1 MDSFFGIGIFELII
15 IAIIALVVM
24 GPERL
29 PGAMREMSKYARMI
43 RDLSSDLQSQF
54 GEELQML
61 DEMNPKRIVND
72 LLTPTTPAP
81 PAKGSAPATAAKP
94 AATGA
99 RCRCQPGRRR
109 SGRTGSCDSGR
120 PLRHDGAGC
129 RPGYSRELHFAA
141 SPRRSAGGI
150 PVISP
155 GGGGAVSKSTRR
167 RPTTEE
173 HSMTLMDHL
182 RELRTR
188 LIWVVSAVIIG
199 MLVSV
204 VFVSPML
211 EFILRPLTATGA
223 VPIAIGPTD
232 TLVVFFKVSLTAGA
246 ILAMPVI
253 IYQVIAFIS
262 PGLYPNEK
270 RNLLLTLPGAMVLF
284 AIGASFAFFLLV
296 PAAVS
301 FLQGFLGDLIRQDWT
316 IERYISFVTRLVFW
330 IGVAFEMPLVVAF
343 LARIGVISGP
353 TLLGWWRQALVVM
366 AIVAAAITPTV
377 DPVNMG
383 LVMGPLIVLY
393 FGSVGLA
400 YLVYRPRLPRDFSSE
415 DFIPAPYRDDDTP

>member
-1 MDSFFGIGIFELII
+1 
-15 IAIIALVVM
+15 
-24 GPERL
+24 
-29 PGAMREMSKYARMI
+29 MSK
-43 RDLSSDLQSQF
+43 
-54 GEELQML
+54 G
-61 DEMNPKRIVND
+61 
-72 LLTPTTPAP
+72 
-81 PAKGSAPATAAKP
+81 
-94 AATGA
+94 
-99 RCRCQPGRRR
+99 
-109 SGRTGSCDSGR
+109 
-120 PLRHDGAGC
+120 
-129 RPGYSRELHFAA
+129 
-141 SPRRSAGGI
+141 
-150 PVISP
+150 
-155 GGGGAVSKSTRR
+155 TRR
-167 RPTTEE
+167 QGTTEE
-173 HSMTLMDHL
+173 TRMTLMDHL

-188 LIWVVSAVIIG
+188 LIWIVSAVIIG

-253 IYQVIAFIS
+253 IYQVVAFIS

-270 RNLLLTLPGAMVLF
+270 RNLILTLPGAMVLF
-284 AIGASFAFFLLV
+284 GLGASFAFFLLV

-353 TLLGWWRQALVVM
+353 RLLSWWRQALVVM

-400 YLVYRPRLPRDFSSE
+400 YLVYRPRVPRDFTSE
-415 DFIPAPYRDDDTP
+415 DFIPAAYRDDETP